1 MWVVK
6 FCAGCQKS
14 ERRNFIMLQSP
25 PSSIE
30 TKASWAVATA
40 ALVTMLMAFGAAWIT
55 AVALKDIAAEVDGV
69 RSIPALASALAWLGS
84 GVGGI
89 LMGRIAEKVGTR
101 WTVIFGSLMI
111 AVGLAISTLGPPWP
125 LWIGHGIFIGL
136 IGLGGINAPMYI
148 YVSRWFDRRRG
159 SALAL
164 ISSGSYL
171 AGAMWPPMFERAIAN
186 FGWRET
192 MLWYALAEVV
202 VIIPLAVIY
211 FCAPPELILPA
222 APHDSAA
229 GKARV
234 LGWPPNLVF
243 GVICAAAVLCC
254 VPMAMPQGHLV
265 AFCSDLGISRS
276 AGALMLSVLLGTA
289 FLSRLIWGAISDR
302 IGGLAT
308 VLIGSAWQSASM
320 TAFLLTQN
328 EVGLF
333 TVAAAFG
340 LGFSGIIPA
349 YVLALRELFPASE
362 ASWRIPTLLLFSGAG
377 MALGGWLAGLLYDH
391 FAYYAPAF
399 ATGVGANILNLLLI
413 GILVARQRLRFRW
426 HRERQRRSP
435 RSRLQPRTPKPP
447 MPSLP
452 PRQSRKTPRRTS
464 QDATTSVC
472 GEIGCGAPAYGSKAG
487 SQSPPQLADR
497 IASPQ
502 TTPAKTASSV
512 STATIGANT
521 NAIMPITAST
531 LAQRIRREVIGA
543 VATRSGA
550 SSPEI
555 DSRASRPA
563 SPPRGPSPT

>member
-1 MWVVK
+1 MA
-6 FCAGCQKS
+6 CARS
-14 ERRNFIMLQSP
+14 RRF
-25 PSSIE
+25 
-30 TKASWAVATA
+30 
-40 ALVTMLMAFGAAWIT
+40 
-55 AVALKDIAAEVDGV
+55 
-69 RSIPALASALAWLGS
+69 ASALAWLGS

-289 FLSRLIWGAISDR
+289 FLSRQIWGAISDR

-413 GILVARQRLRFRW
+413 GILVARQRLRF
-426 HRERQRRSP
+426 
-435 RSRLQPRTPKPP
+435 
-447 MPSLP
+447 
-452 PRQSRKTPRRTS
+452 
-464 QDATTSVC
+464 
-472 GEIGCGAPAYGSKAG
+472 
-487 SQSPPQLADR
+487 
-497 IASPQ
+497 
-502 TTPAKTASSV
+502 KTAM
-512 STATIGANT
+512 G
-521 NAIMPITAST
+521 
-531 LAQRIRREVIGA
+531 
-543 VATRSGA
+543 
-550 SSPEI
+550 
-555 DSRASRPA
+555 
-563 SPPRGPSPT
+563 